1 MSHYYKYDPS
11 LSDDI
16 HVFNYTFKGNVLK
29 FKTNSGVF
37 SKERVDFGTN
47 VLLNSLPSLEDVT
60 STLDVGCGVGI
71 IGICIKKAYPK
82 IDMTMIDVNERCIEL
97 SLNNAQEN
105 NVCANVYLSD
115 MYEKVNESYDL
126 ILSNPPIRAG
136 KAKVFEVVDGAYK
149 HLNDKGSLICVIQ
162 KKQGAES
169 LKKHME
175 EVFGNVE
182 ILNKESGYYIIRS
195 LYDIGKN

>member
-1 MSHYYKYDPS
+1 MSHYYKYDPT

-16 HVFNYTFKGNVLK
+16 HTFAYTFRGHTLK
-29 FKTNSGVF
+29 FETNSGVF

-47 VLLNSLPSLEDVT
+47 VLLNSLPSLDDTKSV
-60 STLDVGCGVGI
+60 LDVGCGVGI
-71 IGICIKKAYPK
+71 IGICIKKAYPNTSL
-82 IDMTMIDVNERCIEL
+82 TMVDINERCIEL
-97 SLNNAQEN
+97 TNKNLGEN
-105 NVCANVYLSD
+105 TIKAEVYLSD
-115 MYEKVNESYDL
+115 MYEKVEGLFDL

-169 LKKHME
+169 LIKHME
-175 EVFGNVE
+175 EVFGNFE
-182 ILNKESGYYIIRS
+182 ILNKEKGYYIIKS
-195 LYDIGKN
+195 TYNK